1 MIKEKTKSPL
11 YEKDND
17 RHYEEFRDPKHIE
30 EGGVLRISGKFLLDH
45 ETEIINLV
53 RHQAELAEQ
62 KNPQHKLNSLKK
74 VDGTIV
80 ASVSDHN
87 LTLHIGKAL
96 VHAYKGEH
104 DYKFLKDEKFVEVD
118 WRRD

>member
-1 MIKEKTKSPL
+1 MVKEKTKP
-11 YEKDND
+11 EIQNKKGD
-17 RHYEEFRDPKHIE
+17 RHFEDFREPKHIE
-30 EGGVLRISGKFLLDH
+30 EGGIIRISGEFLLDH
-45 ETEIINLV
+45 EGEIINLV
-53 RHQAELAEQ
+53 KHQAELAEQ
-62 KNPQHKLNSLKK
+62 KNPQHKLNSLRK
-74 VDGTIV
+74 VNGTLV

-104 DYKFLKDEKFVEVD
+104 NYKFLKDEKFVEVD